1 MLNTIINYDT
11 PICWQD
17 VVGIRKMVGGIGI
30 EGWGGC
36 EMNKQSRKVM
46 NENTILYQ

>member
-11 PICWQD
+11 LICWHD
-17 VVGIRKMVGGIGI
+17 VVGIRKMVGSIGI

-36 EMNKQSRKVM
+36 ETDKQSRKVI
-46 NENTILYQ
+46 NENTMHYQ